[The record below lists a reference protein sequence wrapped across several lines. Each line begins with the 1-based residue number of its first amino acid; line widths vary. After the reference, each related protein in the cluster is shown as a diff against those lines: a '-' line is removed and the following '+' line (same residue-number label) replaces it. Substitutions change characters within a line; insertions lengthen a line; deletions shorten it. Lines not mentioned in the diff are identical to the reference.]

1 VRDWKKHDSSPT
13 APQEP
18 EQNRGYRIEGD
29 GLASYQQD
37 RDDCI
42 KDAMLRFEPVQP
54 AAQNMED
61 YKEITGDKNRIDCQL
76 GCKQTQALGGIL
88 FHEERLRERR

>member
-1 VRDWKKHDSSPT
+1 
-13 APQEP
+13 
-18 EQNRGYRIEGD
+18 
-29 GLASYQQD
+29 
-37 RDDCI
+37 
-42 KDAMLRFEPVQP
+42 
-54 AAQNMED
+54 MED